1 MISVQVELW
10 LWLSPE
16 LQGDFTYLS
25 PMRCVRREEIPE
37 GTTIGQLLANLAKRY
52 SPLANKVYDLVENKL
67 NPYIVVNYNDQVISP
82 YVVEDQLLKEGD
94 KITLLPMYVGG

>member
-10 LWLSPE
+10 LWLSKE

-25 PMRCVRREEIPE
+25 PMRCVRQEKIPA

-52 SPLANKVYDLVENKL
+52 SPLANKVYDLGENKL
-67 NPYIVVNYNDQVISP
+67 NPYIVINYNDQVISP

-94 KITLLPMYVGG
+94 KITILPMYVGG